1 MPLARAPLV
10 ILTTV
15 ALAACGLQAL
25 TPLVEGIIG
34 KDMERFK
41 EHAAAEV
48 AQKSNAA

>member
-1 MPLARAPLV
+1 MPLTRAPLV

-15 ALAACGLQAL
+15 AACGLQAL

-48 AQKSNAA
+48 AQKANAA